1 MGMKDYFVIL
11 FLFTIV
17 IIGAN
22 AYLQDLTSDSIYT
35 AKDLSLLNKST
46 ELQANVVA
54 MDNAFR
60 SNITGITII
69 DLPIAGITGL
79 VSFTTVLRS
88 MAGMIDTTIDDVAV
102 YILPVETEGIPY
114 VSLFKSLLAMILIFE
129 ALYFIVGRRD

>member
-22 AYLQDLTSDSIYT
+22 AYLKELTSDSIYT

-46 ELQANVVA
+46 ELQASVVA

-88 MAGMIDTTIDDVAV
+88 MAGMVYTTIDYVAV

-114 VSLFKSLLAMILIFE
+114 VS
-129 ALYFIVGRRD
+129 